1 MFYIIYIYHLV
12 MTNIAMENP
21 PMFKNGKPSITGP
34 FSMAMLNNQ
43 RVNIYIYILS
53 FVSHATNLF
62 PLDSAGTSAIF
73 HAALRSGEV
82 TAVFVGTLQGGTLP
96 WSERYDN
103 LTSPPKKIEQL
114 SQTKILAN
122 DLFDLVWNYKLAN
135 PKKDGKHGFIM
146 DLALFLKWECPFL
159 SFFTEEYK
167 VVPPSYKLVY
177 NHH

>member
-1 MFYIIYIYHLV
+1 
-12 MTNIAMENP
+12 
-21 PMFKNGKPSITGP
+21 
-34 FSMAMLNNQ
+34 MAMLNNQ
-43 RVNIYIYILS
+43 RVNIYILS

-122 DLFDLVWNYKLAN
+122 DLFDLVELQTSQPQKRRETWIY
-135 PKKDGKHGFIM
+135 HGFSVIFKVGM
-146 DLALFLKWECPFL
+146 SFSIF
-159 SFFTEEYK
+159 FFTEEYK